1 MAGDAAN
8 VINDNA
14 GVAAVAFGF
23 TRPHKQVGI
32 SNLHATQVITV
43 RVFTGATAAA
53 AKAKATATPAV
64 IGASDNYAI
73 GPVNGRLVIGKSS
86 RRQYFAFSIIASG
99 ATTPFIAAG
108 EDFTDGF

>member
-8 VINDNA
+8 VINDSG

-32 SNLHATQVITV
+32 SNLHATQVLTV
-43 RVFTGATAAA
+43 RVFTGSTAAF
-53 AKAKATATPAV
+53 AKAKATATAAV

-73 GPVNGRLVIGKSS
+73 GPNSRLVIGKSS

-99 ATTPFIAAG
+99 AATPFIAAG